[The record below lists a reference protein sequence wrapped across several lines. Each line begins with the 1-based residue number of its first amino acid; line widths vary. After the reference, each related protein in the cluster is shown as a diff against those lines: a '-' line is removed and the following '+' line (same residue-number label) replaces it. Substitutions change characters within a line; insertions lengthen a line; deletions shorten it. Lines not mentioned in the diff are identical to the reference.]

1 MSLHTVEPEI
11 ATGET
16 AALFT
21 ATHRA
26 LGVIPNLTRV
36 MANSPAVLK
45 GYLGIVTTLSAE
57 GTLPAQVRE
66 SIALLVAQEN
76 GSDYCLSVHAFRG
89 TRTAGLS
96 AAEATGA
103 RRGRADDPWAAAVL
117 ELAASTVRDRGT
129 VADEQL
135 AAARRAGLSDGQIV
149 EVIAHV
155 ALNVFTNYL
164 ATAARVEV
172 DWPLV
177 RHTDWTNAPSARST
191 PSVRSAPR
199 IRRTTNSTDSTDSTD
214 STTKAITLPTS
225 VHVKPLQHVSAA
237 EAVAW
242 HQVVQASTAHDLP
255 GVPTPDLG
263 QIQAQLTR
271 PALGSRRLMWLATS
285 TDGVPVGVAALR
297 VFTSPGQEHLAE
309 VDLHVDPAHRRLG
322 TGSLLL
328 SAVAAACRAE
338 NRRSLIAT
346 APADGPGEAF
356 GGRRGFRRALAL
368 SHLLLRLDETD
379 RADVLR
385 IADAEHPGYRLTGWT
400 GTVPDGLAAAF
411 AAAKNA
417 MNDAP
422 VGDLDYGSVA
432 WDADRVRAMAAVV
445 ADRGDTLLTVAAVH
459 DSGAM
464 AGYTEIVIPHGAPP
478 RVQQYDTAVVPE
490 HRGHG
495 LGLWVKAA
503 MASRLRAEHPGV
515 VEIETDNADDNV
527 HMLAVNHRLGFRPYR
542 RTCELQLDLD
552 LPA

>member
-26 LGVIPNLTRV
+26 LGVIPNLARV

-45 GYLGIVTTLSAE
+45 GYLGVVTTLSAE
-57 GTLPAQVRE
+57 GTLPAGVRE

-96 AAEATGA
+96 AAEATRA
-103 RRGRADDPWAAAVL
+103 RRGKADDPWAAAVL
-117 ELAASTVRDRGT
+117 ELAAVTVRARGA

-164 ATAARVEV
+164 ATAARVAV

-177 RHTDWTNAPSARST
+177 RHTDWADARSSRSAPGTRST
-191 PSVRSAPR
+191 PHT
-199 IRRTTNSTDSTDSTD
+199 RRTTDSTA
-214 STTKAITLPTS
+214 KAITLPTS
-225 VHVKPLQHVSAA
+225 VQVKPLQHVSAA
-237 EAVAW
+237 EAIAW
-242 HQVVQASTAHDLP
+242 HQVVAASTAHDLP
-255 GVPTPDLG
+255 GVPAPDPG
-263 QIQAQLTR
+263 QIHAQLTL
-271 PALGSRRLMWLATS
+271 PALGSRRLAWLATGA
-285 TDGVPVGVAALR
+285 DGVPVGVAGLR
-297 VFTSPGQEHLAE
+297 VFTSPGQHHLAE
-309 VDLHVDPAHRRLG
+309 LELHVAPAHRRLG

-328 SAVAAACRAE
+328 SAVVAACRTE

-346 APADGPGEAF
+346 AAADGPGEAF
-356 GGRRGFRRALAL
+356 SERWGFRRALAL
-368 SHLLLRLDETD
+368 SHLVLRLDETD
-379 RADVLR
+379 RAGLLR

-400 GTVPDGLAAAF
+400 GTVPDDLAAAF

-417 MNDAP
+417 MNDMP

-459 DSGAM
+459 DSGTM
-464 AGYTEIVIPHGAPP
+464 AGYTEILIPHGAPP

-503 MASRLRAEHPGV
+503 MVHRLRAEYPGA

-527 HMLAVNHRLGFRPYR
+527 HMLAVNHRLGFRSYR
-542 RTCELQLDLD
+542 RTCELQLDV
-552 LPA
+552 PAS